1 MKYLSAVYYQPF
13 MIIVYF
19 VSVSASL
26 CECSIC
32 LSVHSVC
39 ALAQEKKRARY

>member
-19 VSVSASL
+19 VSVL
-26 CECSIC
+26 PFV
-32 LSVHSVC
+32 SVQYV
-39 ALAQEKKRARY
+39 